1 MKRLL
6 KILVFSIL
14 VLIVVL
20 PFINDKE
27 RVRLDEANRKKTGST
42 FLETPDGFVHYQLG
56 GSPNGEVVV
65 FIHGFSMPLFI
76 FEPLAKLLEKEG
88 YRTLRID
95 LFGRGLSDRPNAK
108 YDPDLF
114 KRQILNTLNGLKIQ
128 GPVNL
133 VGTSMGGIVV
143 SRFALDEPQRV
154 KRLVLIAP
162 AGFPMEL
169 PLIGKITRLPWIGEY
184 LMKTFGDR
192 TLLKGT
198 KTSFYNMEKFPDFD
212 RQFSEQMEIKG
223 FKKAILS
230 SLRNMKLESFLDEYK
245 LLGELK
251 MPKLLIWGR
260 EDKVVPFSNSQLALD
275 VLPNT
280 VFFPLDALG
289 HVPHYEAPEVVA
301 KGLLAFLK
309 KN

>member
-1 MKRLL
+1 MKRFL
-6 KILVFSIL
+6 KILLYSVL

-20 PFINDKE
+20 PFVNDKE
-27 RVRLDEANRKKTGST
+27 RIQLDDAYRKQTGST

-56 GSPNGEVVV
+56 GNPDGEVVV

-95 LFGRGLSDRPNAK
+95 LFGRGLSDRPDTT

-114 KRQILNTLNGLKIQ
+114 KRQILNTLDGLKIQ
-128 GPVNL
+128 SPVNL

-143 SRFALDEPQRV
+143 TRFALDEPKRV

-162 AGFPMEL
+162 AGFPMDL
-169 PLIGKITRLPWIGEY
+169 PLIGKITRLPWVGEY
-184 LMKTFGDR
+184 LMKTLGDR

-198 KTSFYNMEKFPDFD
+198 KTSFYNMGKFPDFD

-223 FKKAILS
+223 FKRAILS

-245 LLGELK
+245 LLGGLK
-251 MPKLLIWGR
+251 LPKLLIWGR
-260 EDKVVPFSNSQLALD
+260 EDKVVPFSNSGLALE
-275 VLPNT
+275 VLPDT

-289 HVPHYEAPEVVA
+289 HIPHYEAPEVVA